1 MSTRFHILAV
11 SLLSLMLFKGC
22 DKAPKYAKPAVP
34 TPPSYKEITPA
45 DFKETDNWKFAR
57 PKDDVIRGKW
67 WEMFGDPQLNALEE
81 RVDISNQS
89 IALADANFRA
99 ARAVV
104 KESRSQYF
112 PTVTTSPSIIVSRLS
127 SRVTQSNI
135 SGGRTVTDYSL
146 PFDASWEPD
155 LWGRIR
161 NTVSASASEAQAT
174 AADLE
179 NVRLSVQA
187 ELAFD
192 YYELR
197 SLDAQ
202 KQLFDSTVVAY
213 KQELDLTQVRF
224 QTGIA
229 SDEDVAQAETQLET
243 AQAQATDLGIQ
254 RAQLEHAIALLTGQP
269 ASTFSLSIAAWEA
282 EPPPIPIGLP
292 SQLLE
297 RRPDVAASERR
308 VAEAN
313 AEIGVTKAAFFPA
326 LTLNGAA
333 GFASTALTSWFS
345 WPARFFSLG
354 PTLSQTLF
362 DKGKRSAVNEQAHAE
377 YDGTVANYRQTV
389 LTAFQEVEDNL
400 AALRIL
406 SHELEQQ
413 DAAVKSSERTLS
425 LANERYKTGIDSY
438 LNVITAQ
445 TTLLTN
451 QRTALNLRMQ
461 QITASVE
468 LIKALGGG
476 WNASQLPT
484 PKELT
489 AKTPRPAT
497 RNPPANPTPT
507 PQPTPEI
514 PSPPPT
520 PSRLTGLCLK
530 GQNAGTWQWGFSLMP
545 QRGYGFQPRVAAS
558 ATLGTSEKRNFN
570 RNAVATVFQRE
581 MPKADATAL
590 RLRTRSLSLPRVAE
604 AATLGWRPMPRWGIT
619 ENLS

>member
-1 MSTRFHILAV
+1 MPSNCQILAV
-11 SLLSLMLFKGC
+11 SLLALMLFKSC
-22 DKAPKYAKPAVP
+22 DKAPKYAKPTVP
-34 TPPSYKEITPA
+34 MPPSYKEITPEN
-45 DFKETDNWKFAR
+45 FKETDNWKFAR

-67 WEMFGDPQLNALEE
+67 WEMFNDPQLNALEE
-81 RVDISNQS
+81 QVEISNQS

-104 KESRSQYF
+104 KEARSQYF
-112 PTVTTSPSIIVSRLS
+112 PTVTTSPSIIVSRSS
-127 SRVTQSNI
+127 SRMTQSNT
-135 SGGRTVTDYSL
+135 SAGRVVTDYSL

-202 KQLFDSTVVAY
+202 KQLFDSTVLAY

-243 AQAQATDLGIQ
+243 AQAQATDLGIE

-269 ASTFSLSIAAWEA
+269 ASTFSLSIAPLKA
-282 EPPPIPIGLP
+282 EPPAIPIGLP

-297 RRPDVAASERR
+297 RRPDIAASERR

-326 LTLNGAA
+326 LTLNAAA
-333 GFASTALTSWFS
+333 GFESTSLLSWFT
-345 WPARFFSLG
+345 WPARFFSVG
-354 PTLSQTLF
+354 PALAQTLF
-362 DKGKRSAVNEQAHAE
+362 DKGKRAAATEQARAD

-389 LTAFQEVEDNL
+389 LSAFQEVEDNL

-406 SHELEQQ
+406 SRELEQQ
-413 DAAVKSSERTLS
+413 DAAVNSSERTLS
-425 LANERYKTGIDSY
+425 LANDRYKSGIDSY

-451 QRTALNLRMQ
+451 QRTAVNLRMQ
-461 QITASVE
+461 QMTASVE

-489 AKTPRPAT
+489 AKTPVPT
-497 RNPPANPTPT
+497 VKSPVSNPTPT
-507 PQPTPEI
+507 PQPTPE
-514 PSPPPT
+514 PT
-520 PSRLTGLCLK
+520 PSPVHPPL
-530 GQNAGTWQWGFSLMP
+530 NEP
-545 QRGYGFQPRVAAS
+545 QS
-558 ATLGTSEKRNFN
+558 NN
-570 RNAVATVFQRE
+570 
-581 MPKADATAL
+581 
-590 RLRTRSLSLPRVAE
+590 
-604 AATLGWRPMPRWGIT
+604 
-619 ENLS
+619 